1 MKFVILLII
10 LSSFVFSKE
19 CYFNKVKDIC
29 YYKYFD
35 RSKIHNAKLD
45 ELYYVN
51 ENGSIYT
58 FDNILEVKFK
68 SIGAIFTILND
79 YELEFVDKIN
89 KETYLFKVEHRRGLF
104 PAISKINKLKTVMTA
119 RPHKERRYTK
129 SFILAKQEAKKAR
142 LKAVM
147 EKAQNKARNS
157 ESKYGIRNNSTQS
170 GSTEKR
176 SFLKGEVN

>member
-1 MKFVILLII
+1 MKFVIFLII
-10 LSSFVFSKE
+10 LSSFLFSKE
-19 CYFNKVKDIC
+19 CYFNKINDIC

-35 RSKIHNAKLD
+35 RAKIHNAKSD
-45 ELYYVN
+45 ETYYVN

-68 SIGAIFTILND
+68 SVGAIFTILND

-89 KETYLFKVEHRRGLF
+89 KETYLFKVDHRRELF

-119 RPHKERRYTK
+119 RPHKKRRYTK

-142 LKAVM
+142 LEAVM
-147 EKAQNKARNS
+147 EKARKKEKNS
-157 ESKYGIRNNSTQS
+157 KSKYGIQNNSTKS

-176 SFLKGEVN
+176 SFLKGEVK